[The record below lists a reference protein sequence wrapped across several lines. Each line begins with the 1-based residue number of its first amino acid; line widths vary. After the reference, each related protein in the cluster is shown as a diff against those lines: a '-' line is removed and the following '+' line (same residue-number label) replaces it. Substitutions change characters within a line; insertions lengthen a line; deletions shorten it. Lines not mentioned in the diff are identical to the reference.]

1 MASAARCQALGAAV
15 GAAVRSW
22 PGPERVVV
30 VGTGGLSHQLEG
42 PRAGFINPEFDG
54 RCLDALVSGDTGL
67 LTGRSIPEIVEL
79 TGSQGVEIV
88 NWLAMRGA
96 LSDRVVEIHRNYH
109 IPISNTA
116 AAVQVLATSEAQS
129 RV

>member
-1 MASAARCQALGAAV
+1 MKTI
-15 GAAVRSW
+15 
-22 PGPERVVV
+22 P
-30 VGTGGLSHQLEG
+30 
-42 PRAGFINPEFDG
+42 GFINPEFDG

-67 LTGRSIPEIVEL
+67 LTSRSIPEIVEL

-116 AAVQVLATSEAQS
+116 AAVQALAAAPVTTQIAVG
-129 RV
+129 R